1 MRESQKYV
9 AKSKSDDK
17 DRRLQSLTD
26 RISVSEQFVQAR
38 QLIGS
43 NPTEALKMCDTLLR
57 QIPAESQ
64 VGGAGEQGWGG
75 GGGAHGVGEDGGLGG
90 LVGALGWGRCGRVRI
105 GLGDGDVGCLAAVE
119 ARGIVGRRPGR
130 SPWRVAKGPLGVD
143 MTCR

>member
-1 MRESQKYV
+1 MREAQKYV

-64 VGGAGEQGWGG
+64 VGGTGG
-75 GGGAHGVGEDGGLGG
+75 RAGGLG
-90 LVGALGWGRCGRVRI
+90 L
-105 GLGDGDVGCLAAVE
+105 GLGGAG
-119 ARGIVGRRPGR
+119 G
-130 SPWRVAKGPLGVD
+130 
-143 MTCR
+143 